1 MTFLYQAQQREAQLI
16 EENAAYEK
24 EITNCQVKIQEKVH
38 EAEQLQQRLKVG
50 LMVEVFVFEF
60 VLLFI
65 FFMTRSFLSTSVLT
79 LCLDKNIE
87 GKGREWKGKNYRGSL
102 PFFV

>member
-1 MTFLYQAQQREAQLI
+1 MNDILCQAQQREAQLI

-24 EITNCQVKIQEKVH
+24 EITNCQAKIQEKVH

-50 LMVEVFVFEF
+50 LMVDIFAFKS

-65 FFMTRSFLSTSVLT
+65 FFDDSFHIKYFSST

-87 GKGREWKGKNYRGSL
+87 RKGNGRGKMIGESL
-102 PFFV
+102 PLFV